1 MVYGKIFLLA
11 AGMAVAG
18 TLSAAVP
25 QYEGNV
31 KTGAEVVSAAD
42 FGAVPNDGKDD
53 TRALRRAAEY
63 CRTHA
68 GTTLVIPAG
77 VYRLHDDEA
86 VRLEEDVLAGRMGAN
101 PEGVIFTPYYPYVKG
116 LDFTGAECVTVE
128 AQGAVLM
135 CEGWMEPVSVID
147 CRDFTL
153 RGLTIDYL
161 RKPFSEGVVTAVG
174 DGTFTVRFRPER
186 EITAEMPIPRMMLW
200 DDETGGIYREPFYFA
215 ERELLGDNCVRFSG
229 SLPERMAGAA
239 VAAPHSFHFRP
250 AVLLLRS
257 TNTVLDG
264 VTIHSQPGMGIV
276 GFDSRDV
283 TIRRLSV
290 TPADGYTFS
299 TNTDATHFACC
310 EGTISFDGCLFRGQG
325 DDATNVH
332 GYYHDIAA
340 VEGDT
345 VSLELRAPTF
355 THAQVA
361 DVPRAG
367 DRMEVVRISTLE
379 PVGEVEVAEVFFEE
393 GATDARVRVRGE
405 LPKAYGEYYL
415 FNVSKLPRLEF
426 RRSVVWGN
434 LARGVLA
441 KTRGVRIEDNIFR
454 GCTGTAIH
462 VGAESNWKEGT
473 HAADVTIGNNVIV
486 NCGLGA
492 GCQYGASGIAVVI
505 GAPDTEGTTLHYGIR
520 IVGNTILGTGENECG
535 ISVRNSRNV
544 EVRDNRIAG
553 CGGGVQIR
561 SCEDVSVE

>member
-1 MVYGKIFLLA
+1 MLDYFAIQLHN
-11 AGMAVAG
+11 
-18 TLSAAVP
+18 TIS
-25 QYEGNV
+25 
-31 KTGAEVVSAAD
+31 D
-42 FGAVPNDGKDD
+42 FRN
-53 TRALRRAAEY
+53 
-63 CRTHA
+63 
-68 GTTLVIPAG
+68 
-77 VYRLHDDEA
+77 
-86 VRLEEDVLAGRMGAN
+86 
-101 PEGVIFTPYYPYVKG
+101 
-116 LDFTGAECVTVE
+116 
-128 AQGAVLM
+128 
-135 CEGWMEPVSVID
+135 
-147 CRDFTL
+147 
-153 RGLTIDYL
+153 RGL
-161 RKPFSEGVVTAVG
+161 
-174 DGTFTVRFRPER
+174 RF
-186 EITAEMPIPRMMLW
+186 
-200 DDETGGIYREPFYFA
+200 
-215 ERELLGDNCVRFSG
+215 
-229 SLPERMAGAA
+229 
-239 VAAPHSFHFRP
+239 FH
-250 AVLLLRS
+250 L
-257 TNTVLDG
+257 
-264 VTIHSQPGMGIV
+264 
-276 GFDSRDV
+276 
-283 TIRRLSV
+283 
-290 TPADGYTFS
+290 
-299 TNTDATHFACC
+299 
-310 EGTISFDGCLFRGQG
+310 FDGCLFRGQG

-379 PVGEVEVAEVFFEE
+379 PVGEVEVAEVFFEA

-405 LPKAYGEYYL
+405 LPEAYGEYYL

-505 GAPDTEGTTLHYGIR
+505 GAPDTEGTTLHDGIR

-544 EVRDNRIAG
+544 EVRGNRIAG